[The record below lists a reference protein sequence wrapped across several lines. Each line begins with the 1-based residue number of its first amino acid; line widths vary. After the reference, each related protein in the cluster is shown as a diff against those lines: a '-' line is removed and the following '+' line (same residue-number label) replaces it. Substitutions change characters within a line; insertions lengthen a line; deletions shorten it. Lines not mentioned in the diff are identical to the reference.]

1 MRSMSGKVTSDVAYR
16 RTGSVAATALIGLLL
31 AFLALPL
38 CSAALTCTMPC
49 CEHSGEP
56 MEDHGA
62 MPAPPCGTEC
72 SVRAFTPTNVEVL
85 ASPEVAHA
93 LPADAPR
100 ALSDITAPSSPSACR
115 LLPQP
120 RSNVRPLYVVNDV
133 FLI

>member
-1 MRSMSGKVTSDVAYR
+1 MWSMSGNVIRDVAKR
-16 RTGSVAATALIGLLL
+16 RNGSVAATTLIGLLL

-38 CSAALTCTMPC
+38 CAAALACTMPC

-62 MPAPPCGTEC
+62 MPAPACGTEC
-72 SVRAFTPTNVEVL
+72 SVRASIPTNVEVL
-85 ASPEVAHA
+85 VSPEVVRA

-100 ALSDITAPSSPSACR
+100 ALSDITPSSPSGCR
-115 LLPQP
+115 LIPQP

>member
-1 MRSMSGKVTSDVAYR
+1 MMSMRNRWS
-16 RTGSVAATALIGLLL
+16 GSVAGTALVGLLL

-62 MPAPPCGTEC
+62 MPAPACGTEC
-72 SVRAFTPTNVEVL
+72 CVRALTPANVEMLV
-85 ASPEVAHA
+85 SPGGAHA
-93 LPADAPR
+93 LPAHAPR
-100 ALSDITAPSSPSACR
+100 ALSDIRASSLPVCP

-120 RSNVRPLYVVNDV
+120 RSNVRPLYVLNDV

>member
-1 MRSMSGKVTSDVAYR
+1 MMSMSGSVRTDGAKR
-16 RTGSVAATALIGLLL
+16 RSGSVAATALIGLLL

-62 MPAPPCGTEC
+62 MPAPACGTEC
-72 SVRAFTPTNVEVL
+72 SVRALTPANVDVL
-85 ASPEVAHA
+85 VSPEVAHA

-100 ALSDITAPSSPSACR
+100 ALSDITASSPSVRR

>member
-1 MRSMSGKVTSDVAYR
+1 MIGMSGSVRTDVEKPRSGA
-16 RTGSVAATALIGLLL
+16 VAATALIGLLL

-38 CSAALTCTMPC
+38 CSASLTCTMPC
-49 CEHSGEP
+49 CEYSGEP

-62 MPAPPCGTEC
+62 MPAPACETEC
-72 SVRAFTPTNVEVL
+72 SVRAFTPANMVVL
-85 ASPEVAHA
+85 VSPEVAHA
-93 LPADAPR
+93 QPAGAPR
-100 ALSDITAPSSPSACR
+100 ALSGITASSSSVCR

>member
-1 MRSMSGKVTSDVAYR
+1 MWSMSGSVRTDVAKR
-16 RTGSVAATALIGLLL
+16 RSGSVAATALIGLLL

-38 CSAALTCTMPC
+38 CSAPLTCTMPC

-62 MPAPPCGTEC
+62 MPAPACGTEC
-72 SVRAFTPTNVEVL
+72 SIRAFTPANLEVL
-85 ASPEVAHA
+85 VSPEVAHA

-100 ALSDITAPSSPSACR
+100 ALSDITASSPSECR

-120 RSNVRPLYVVNDV
+120 RSNTRPLYVVNDV

>member
-1 MRSMSGKVTSDVAYR
+1 MMCMSSKVIRDVANR
-16 RTGSVAATALIGLLL
+16 RSGSVAATALIGLLL
-31 AFLALPL
+31 VFLALPL
-38 CSAALTCTMPC
+38 CAAALACTMPC

-56 MEDHGA
+56 MDDHGA

-72 SVRAFTPTNVEVL
+72 SVRASTPANGDVL
-85 ASPEVAHA
+85 VSPEVAHA

-100 ALSDITAPSSPSACR
+100 ALSDITASSPSGCR
-115 LLPQP
+115 LIPQP

>member
-1 MRSMSGKVTSDVAYR
+1 MMFMSGSVRPDAEKR
-16 RTGSVAATALIGLLL
+16 RNGSVAATALIGLLL

-38 CSAALTCTMPC
+38 CAAAFACTMPC

-62 MPAPPCGTEC
+62 MPAPACGTEC
-72 SVRAFTPTNVEVL
+72 SVRALTPANADVL
-85 ASPEVAHA
+85 VSPEVVRA

-100 ALSDITAPSSPSACR
+100 ALSDITASSPSGCQ